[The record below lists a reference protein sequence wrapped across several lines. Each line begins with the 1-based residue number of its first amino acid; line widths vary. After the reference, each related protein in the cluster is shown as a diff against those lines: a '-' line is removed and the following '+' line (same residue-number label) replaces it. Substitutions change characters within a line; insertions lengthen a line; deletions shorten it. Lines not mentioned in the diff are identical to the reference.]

1 MKDLEERIDKIEE
14 NLKIVADNLNGLI
27 KMVSTLRTNTD
38 ADVNGTRQSISRIT
52 PYTETKKAYYGE
64 TEKTFYNVP
73 EGNVQVFFS
82 NYNEPYQVY
91 RVGSDLKVSFM
102 NLLAETDITISIT
115 Q

>member
-38 ADVNGTRQSISRIT
+38 ADVNGTRQSVANLT

-73 EGNVQVFFS
+73 KGNVQVFFS